1 MSALIQNRP
10 SPCPVL
16 LLGDPATDH
25 FILEIPPIGGQTS
38 PDWAHYGTWKMW
50 TRYGG
55 VHMTHDMLRKHGFD
69 VTMAGPKTRPGSP
82 NAGDGKA
89 GGGNMTHVESLAH
102 VRYVDASGQFLEHR
116 PKAPL
121 ELRISGFGGYRE
133 STRAALPSRISEACP
148 KGDWPIVVLNDAG
161 GGLREREDI
170 WGPPLS
176 DAPAARRTL
185 LHKMHLPL
193 GEGSLWTR
201 IAALHDQTRILIVH
215 AENLRASGVRLAR
228 GLSWE
233 RAVED
238 LSRQSAVSDGLV
250 PKLLSG
256 CDHMLVL
263 FDVEAAAIL
272 SGNAT
277 SAPTLDLLFDPGL
290 AEGDVETEQAGDLFG
305 KMNSFTTALARGIAD
320 AGQPLTLD
328 ALRKSA
334 LNALAWQRAF
344 AQGRLVERGSQLDF
358 PVPVPTQQ
366 HVARYRCAINLAAE
380 DPAARVAIPR
390 PEANDT
396 IARQVVREG
405 LGVLSSV
412 PSARFGKFFTVDR
425 TEIEGYR
432 AINRLI
438 RGYLAD
444 HGATK
449 PLSIAVF
456 GPPGAGK
463 SFGINQMVA
472 PLGLPLKVFNL
483 SEAAAEDLP
492 GFFHEI
498 RDENLK
504 GKTPL
509 CFFDEFDAREFSLVP
524 HFLAPM
530 QDGTFREGARLHP
543 IGRGLFVFAGGT
555 SHKFKDLNSK
565 AAGQSERKLPDFV
578 SRLSGHIDV
587 RGPDPDD
594 RGADDGDSD
603 HVLRRAILLRSMLE
617 QRASSVIDKAS
628 GMASID
634 DGVLDAFLKV
644 PSFHHGARSM
654 EKIIQMSTLGA
665 RAARYAVSDLPET
678 DQLGMHVDADAFQR
692 LALGT
697 SDPTR
702 HG

>member
-1 MSALIQNRP
+1 MVENNP
-10 SPCPVL
+10 SPRSAL

-25 FILEIPPIGGQTS
+25 FILEIPPIGGQSS

-50 TRYGG
+50 TRRGG
-55 VHMTHDMLRKHGFD
+55 VHMTREMLLAHGFN
-69 VTMAGPKTRPGSP
+69 VTMAGPKTRPSDPDTDDARTGGSV
-82 NAGDGKA
+82 
-89 GGGNMTHVESLAH
+89 THVESLAH
-102 VRYVDASGQFLEHR
+102 VRYVDASGQFLQHR
-116 PKAPL
+116 PEAPL
-121 ELRISGFGGYRE
+121 ELRISGFAGYRA
-133 STRAALPSRISEACP
+133 STRAALRSRISETCP
-148 KGDWPIVVLNDAG
+148 EGSWPIIILNDAS

-176 DAPAARRTL
+176 DISASQRTI

-193 GEGSLWTR
+193 GEGALWER
-201 IAALHDQTRILIVH
+201 IAALAGSTRILILN

-233 RAVED
+233 RIVED
-238 LSRQSAVSDGLV
+238 LSQQAALAEGLL
-250 PKLLSG
+250 PRLLSG
-256 CDHMLVL
+256 CDHVLVL

-272 SGNAT
+272 SRNTT
-277 SAPTLDLLFDPGL
+277 SAPPLDLLFDPTL

-305 KMNSFTTALARGIAD
+305 KMNSFTTALARGVAD
-320 AGQPLTLD
+320 AGQPLAREELH
-328 ALRKSA
+328 KSV

-344 AQGRLVERGSQLDF
+344 AQARLTERGDQLQF
-358 PVPVPTQQ
+358 PMPKPTAAQI
-366 HVARYRCAINLAAE
+366 ARYRCATDLVAT
-380 DPAARVAIPR
+380 DPTARVVIPR
-390 PEANDT
+390 SHPNDN
-396 IARQVVREG
+396 IARQVVRDG

-432 AINRLI
+432 AINRLV
-438 RGYLAD
+438 RSYLAD
-444 HGATK
+444 RGATK

-463 SFGINQMVA
+463 SFGINQMVE
-472 PLGLPLKVFNL
+472 PLGLSVKVFNL
-483 SEAAAEDLP
+483 SEATAEDLP

-509 CFFDEFDAREFSLVP
+509 CFFDEFDSHGLSLVP

-543 IGRGLFVFAGGT
+543 IGTGVFVFAGGT
-555 SHKFKDLNSK
+555 SRKFAELNAK
-565 AAGQSERKLPDFV
+565 AADTPERKLTDFV

-594 RGADDGDSD
+594 RGADGGDGD

-617 QRASSVIDKAS
+617 QRAPSIIDKAS
-628 GMASID
+628 GKASID
-634 DGVLDAFLKV
+634 DGVLNAFLEV
-644 PSFHHGARSM
+644 PSFRHGARSM
-654 EKIIQMSTLGA
+654 EKIIQMSTLGP

-678 DQLGMHVDADAFQR
+678 DQLGMHVDAGDFQR
-692 LALGT
+692 LALG
-697 SDPTR
+697 S
-702 HG
+702 

>member
-1 MSALIQNRP
+1 MIQHGP
-10 SPCPVL
+10 SSRSVL

-25 FILEIPPIGGQTS
+25 FILEIPPIGGQTT

-50 TRYGG
+50 TRRGG
-55 VHMTHDMLRKHGFD
+55 VHMTREMLLAHGFN
-69 VTMAGPKTRPGSP
+69 VTMAGPKTRPSDP
-82 NAGDGKA
+82 NADDVRT
-89 GGGNMTHVESLAH
+89 GGSVTHVESLAH
-102 VRYVDASGQFLEHR
+102 VRYVDVLGQFLQHR
-116 PKAPL
+116 PEAPL
-121 ELRISGFGGYRE
+121 ELRISGFAGYRA
-133 STRAALPSRISEACP
+133 STRAALPSRISETCP
-148 KGDWPIVVLNDAG
+148 DGSWPIIILNDAS

-176 DAPAARRTL
+176 DASAAQRAI

-193 GEGSLWTR
+193 GEGALWKR
-201 IAALHDQTRILIVH
+201 IAALAGPTRILVVN

-233 RAVED
+233 RIVED
-238 LSRQSAVSDGLV
+238 LSRQAALAEGLL
-250 PKLLSG
+250 PGLLSG
-256 CDHMLVL
+256 CDYLLVL

-272 SGNAT
+272 SRAAG
-277 SAPTLDLLFDPGL
+277 SAPNLDLLFDPAL

-305 KMNSFTTALARGIAD
+305 KMNSFTAALARGIAD
-320 AGQPLTLD
+320 AGQPLVPEG
-328 ALRKSA
+328 LRKSV

-344 AQGRLVERGSQLDF
+344 AQARLTERGDRLDF
-358 PVPVPTQQ
+358 PMPEPTAAQI
-366 HVARYRCAINLAAE
+366 ARYRCATDLVAG
-380 DPAARVAIPR
+380 DPTARIVIPR
-390 PEANDT
+390 PHPNGK
-396 IARQVVREG
+396 IARQVVRDG
-405 LGVLSSV
+405 LGVLSGI

-432 AINRLI
+432 AMNRLI

-444 HGATK
+444 RGATK

-463 SFGINQMVA
+463 SFGINQMVE
-472 PLGLPLKVFNL
+472 PLGLPVKVYNL
-483 SEAAAEDLP
+483 SETTASDLP

-509 CFFDEFDAREFSLVP
+509 CFFDEFDSHEFCLVP

-543 IGRGLFVFAGGT
+543 LGTGVFVFAGGI
-555 SHKFKDLNSK
+555 SRKFAELNSK
-565 AAGQSERKLPDFV
+565 AISNPQLKLTDFV

-594 RGADDGDSD
+594 RGADRGDSD

-617 QRASSVIDKAS
+617 QHAPSVIDKAS
-628 GMASID
+628 GKASID
-634 DGVLDAFLKV
+634 DGVLNAFLEV
-644 PSFHHGARSM
+644 PSFRHGARSM
-654 EKIIQMSTLGA
+654 EKIIQMSALGP
-665 RAARYAVSDLPET
+665 RAARFAVSDLPET
-678 DQLGMHVDADAFQR
+678 DQLGMHVDAGDFQR
-692 LALGT
+692 LALG
-697 SDPTR
+697 
-702 HG
+702 G